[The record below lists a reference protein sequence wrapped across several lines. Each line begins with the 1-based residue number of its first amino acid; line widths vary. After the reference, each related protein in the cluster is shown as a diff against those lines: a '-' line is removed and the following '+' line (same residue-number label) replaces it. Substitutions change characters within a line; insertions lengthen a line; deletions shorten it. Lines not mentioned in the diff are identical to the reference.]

1 MKGRFITGTDTD
13 AGKTTVTAALL
24 RALKVAGVPA
34 AAVKP
39 VQTGCVMRG
48 GEEENR
54 GEAAS
59 HEGAFSA
66 GGDGDSLQTRKE
78 DCACGCCGKGGS
90 STPEHL
96 KGWGNAG
103 MGGVGASLGVSSS
116 FFSSS
121 SASSAL
127 VAPDVACYEAA
138 GGGGIVL
145 ETYEPACSP
154 HLAARLAG
162 RPLTVSGLREKLERK
177 APDGT
182 FLLIEGAGGIYV
194 PLNDRETMLDFMREI
209 DFPVLL
215 VVGNKLGCINH
226 ALLSLDVLQSHGLRV
241 CGMILNRPIPETVC
255 DPGSGPDP
263 DVGNDGPGTRRP
275 RARGNPLPNRIRK
288 QCRKRMVLP
297 RRPCRARRGSPE
309 PVVLGL
315 PFQWNMPR
323 QRFITYRLPVFF
335 P

>member
-1 MKGRFITGTDTD
+1 MKELFITGTYTY

-34 AAVKP
+34 AAAKP

-59 HEGAFSA
+59 HEEAFSA
-66 GGDGDSLQTRKE
+66 GGDGDSLQARKE

-96 KGWGNAG
+96 KGWENAG

-116 FFSSS
+116 SSSSFSSSSS

-162 RPLTVSGLREKLERK
+162 RPLTVSGLREKL
-177 APDGT
+177 
-182 FLLIEGAGGIYV
+182 
-194 PLNDRETMLDFMREI
+194 
-209 DFPVLL
+209 
-215 VVGNKLGCINH
+215 
-226 ALLSLDVLQSHGLRV
+226 
-241 CGMILNRPIPETVC
+241 
-255 DPGSGPDP
+255 
-263 DVGNDGPGTRRP
+263 
-275 RARGNPLPNRIRK
+275 
-288 QCRKRMVLP
+288 
-297 RRPCRARRGSPE
+297 
-309 PVVLGL
+309 
-315 PFQWNMPR
+315 
-323 QRFITYRLPVFF
+323 
-335 P
+335 

>member
-1 MKGRFITGTDTD
+1 M
-13 AGKTTVTAALL
+13 
-24 RALKVAGVPA
+24 
-34 AAVKP
+34 
-39 VQTGCVMRG
+39 
-48 GEEENR
+48 
-54 GEAAS
+54 
-59 HEGAFSA
+59 
-66 GGDGDSLQTRKE
+66 
-78 DCACGCCGKGGS
+78 
-90 STPEHL
+90 
-96 KGWGNAG
+96 
-103 MGGVGASLGVSSS
+103 SSS
-116 FFSSS
+116 SSSSSSS

-215 VVGNKLGCINH
+215 VVGTSSAASTTPC
-226 ALLSLDVLQSHGLRV
+226 SLDVLQSHGLRV

-263 DVGNDGPGTRRP
+263 MSGTNAGFARQRRNPRPHGPGTRRP
-275 RARGNPLPNRIRK
+275 RARGNPLPNRIANNAENVWS
-288 QCRKRMVLP
+288 CLP
-297 RRPCRARRGSPE
+297 PLSGP
-309 PVVLGL
+309 P
-315 PFQWNMPR
+315 
-323 QRFITYRLPVFF
+323 
-335 P
+335 